1 MIQQDA
7 SSSAEFREYWAGQR
21 VFALVLG
28 RRANPASPPAFETGG
43 LKY

>member
-7 SSSAEFREYWAGQR
+7 SSSVEFREYWARQR
-21 VFALVLG
+21 VSALVLG
-28 RRANPASPPAFETGG
+28 RRAHQASPSAFETGG